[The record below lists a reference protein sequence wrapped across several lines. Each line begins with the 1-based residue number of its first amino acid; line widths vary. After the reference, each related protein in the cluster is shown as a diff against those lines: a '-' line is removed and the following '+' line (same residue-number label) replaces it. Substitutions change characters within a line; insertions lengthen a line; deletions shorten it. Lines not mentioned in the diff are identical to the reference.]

1 MDVDKNKDADKNN
14 DENKN
19 KKIFK
24 WEYLLLFVAF
34 VFPIIISFFTS
45 FFNQNLPQFNFYTY
59 VGKCLL
65 VVKQNM
71 GYYGTV
77 FGLFLAMKKYSEN
90 KEQNEKERQEKQELI
105 EQELIRTQ
113 EESNLLR
120 EKEIENRKDN
130 YRPTFVINDN
140 IELLMRKE
148 ESYLYTIVYS
158 TWNKD
163 KSKNEENHIG
173 TLKSGDCIVKGTYEN
188 PIPDNFYITAET
200 ILGEKIL
207 FGFLFGEY
215 KIYKYLNEYGN
226 PLFPRGKNLEN
237 YSSYKI
243 KENWTSY
250 NALSNINSYEEILD
264 ESIRENI
271 MLFNNLEKIFFFN
284 SQELREYLYF
294 NKVESIQNIINSSN
308 HLELYNKLFADLTT
322 GYSKPK
328 YFTDNSIIEVINAV
342 YTQVYYNADL
352 FKMSNIK
359 TYEEYIIKKIQVLK
373 KEVEL
378 KDEEELFVLTEKL
391 KNYFKAQN
399 FENIKLIL
407 DCIKK
412 IVEYAKKLPNE
423 SNGKYRVLE
432 CCLKVLKVVFEN
444 VEEKEMYKELEGK
457 FLYHK
462 SEILREI
469 EFEEE

>member
-1 MDVDKNKDADKNN
+1 MK
-14 DENKN
+14 
-19 KKIFK
+19 KKILK
-24 WEYLLLFVAF
+24 MENLLLFVAF
-34 VFPIIISFFTS
+34 VFPIAISFAIS
-45 FFNQNLPQFNFYTY
+45 LINCNLPQLNFYTY
-59 VGKCLL
+59 VEKCLSI
-65 VVKQNM
+65 VKQNM

-77 FGLFLAMKKYSEN
+77 FGLFLAMKKYSED
-90 KEQNEKERQEKQELI
+90 KEQSEKNREEREKTREK
-105 EQELIRTQ
+105 ELIRIQ

-120 EKEIENRKDN
+120 KKEIENRKDN

-148 ESYLYTIVYS
+148 ELYLENIVYS

-250 NALSNINSYEEILD
+250 NALSNINSYEQILD

>member
-1 MDVDKNKDADKNN
+1 MK
-14 DENKN
+14 
-19 KKIFK
+19 KKILK
-24 WEYLLLFVAF
+24 MENLLLFVAF
-34 VFPIIISFFTS
+34 VFPIAISFAIS
-45 FFNQNLPQFNFYTY
+45 LINCNLPQLNFYTY
-59 VGKCLL
+59 VEKCLSI
-65 VVKQNM
+65 VKQNM

-77 FGLFLAMKKYSEN
+77 FGLFLAMKKYSED
-90 KEQNEKERQEKQELI
+90 KEQSEKNREEREKTREK
-105 EQELIRTQ
+105 ELIRIQ

-120 EKEIENRKDN
+120 KKEIENRKDN

-148 ESYLYTIVYS
+148 ELYLENIVYS

-215 KIYKYLNEYGN
+215 KIYKYLNENGN
-226 PLFPRGKNLEN
+226 PLMPRGNLQEKYILSEINKNWTGYNFTNINEEVEKQFFYNSQGVREN
-237 YSSYKI
+237 LYLGDSSNVYI
-243 KENWTSY
+243 KE
-250 NALSNINSYEEILD
+250 IL
-264 ESIRENI
+264 ES
-271 MLFNNLEKIFFFN
+271 K
-284 SQELREYLYF
+284 
-294 NKVESIQNIINSSN
+294 N
-308 HLELYNKLFADLTT
+308 HKELYNNLFDNLTDW
-322 GYSKPK
+322 YSKPK
-328 YFTDNSIIEVINAV
+328 KFTDNSIIEVINAV
-342 YTQVYYNADL
+342 YNQVYYNADL
-352 FKMSNIK
+352 FKMSNINIRVDYVIK
-359 TYEEYIIKKIQVLK
+359 IIQALDNI
-373 KEVEL
+373 EEL
-378 KDEEELFVLTEKL
+378 KDKKELFEVTEELK
-391 KNYFKAQN
+391 KYFQAQN

-407 DCIKK
+407 DCINE
-412 IVEYAKKLPNE
+412 IVGYAKNLPNE

>member
-1 MDVDKNKDADKNN
+1 
-14 DENKN
+14 
-19 KKIFK
+19 
-24 WEYLLLFVAF
+24 
-34 VFPIIISFFTS
+34 
-45 FFNQNLPQFNFYTY
+45 
-59 VGKCLL
+59 
-65 VVKQNM
+65 M

-77 FGLFLAMKKYSEN
+77 FGLFLAMKKYSED
-90 KEQNEKERQEKQELI
+90 KEQNEKNREEREKTREK
-105 EQELIRTQ
+105 ELIRIQ

-120 EKEIENRKDN
+120 KKEIENRKDN

-148 ESYLYTIVYS
+148 ELYLENIVYS

-250 NALSNINSYEEILD
+250 NALSNINSYEQILD

-328 YFTDNSIIEVINAV
+328 KFTDNSIIEVINAV
-342 YTQVYYNADL
+342 YNQVYYNADL
-352 FKMSNIK
+352 FKMSNINIRVDYVIK
-359 TYEEYIIKKIQVLK
+359 IIQALDNI
-373 KEVEL
+373 EEL
-378 KDEEELFVLTEKL
+378 KDKKELFEVTEELK
-391 KNYFKAQN
+391 KYFQAQN

-407 DCIKK
+407 DCINE
-412 IVEYAKKLPNE
+412 IVGYAKNLPNE

-432 CCLKVLKVVFEN
+432 CCLNILKEFFKN
-444 VEEKEMYKELEGK
+444 VEEEKENNELLQSN
-457 FLYHK
+457 FLSNK
-462 SEILREI
+462 SEILNKI